1 MFEKKEFPCVGMR
14 TMKKWIIILAA
25 VFVLAVCGVGAS
37 YASELTDLSTW
48 TYDST
53 QETWVP
59 DPSSYNFSAIFSSG
73 GGHNWETI
81 LYVQAN
87 GDTTAQVAI
96 AVAGFTEDPSDMQE
110 FGFQTE
116 RGPFTEV
123 SNLSIGGTFYY
134 EPKYNLDGFF
144 YERQMTIRRISLD
157 QVRLMLQ

>member
-1 MFEKKEFPCVGMR
+1 MFEKKEFPCVGVR
-14 TMKKWIIILAA
+14 TMKKLIIILLA

-123 SNLSIGGTFYY
+123 SNLSIGGTFFMN
-134 EPKYNLDGFF
+134 PNIILMVFSMRGKV
-144 YERQMTIRRISLD
+144 TIRSISLD